1 MGGNVQQSGNVT
13 PGHLAKW
20 TTSGV
25 IQDAGAQIAGQR
37 VLAVLQG
44 ADFNSVQD
52 QPLNIPNTITAFQ
65 LTGIIITNASIS
77 LTTAAGGFYPQ
88 FSKAGSAIV
97 AAGQVYSSLTTAN
110 LLLNATLTAFANS
123 ARFSTALLPTSQ
135 IIFSLTTPQGAPAT
149 ADIYVIGVD
158 LSIGS

>member
-1 MGGNVQQSGNVT
+1 MGGYVQQSGNAT

-20 TTSGV
+20 ITSGV
-25 IQDAGAQIAGQR
+25 IADAGPQIASQR

-110 LLLNATLTAFANS
+110 LLLNATLTAFALS

-135 IIFSLTTPQGAPAT
+135 IIFSLTTPQGAAAT
-149 ADIYVIGVD
+149 ADIYAVGID